1 MNIKVFKNIE
11 FGAVRVL
18 RDENNE
24 PWFIAKDVCE
34 ILGLSNITETLKRV
48 DEADLT
54 SVKLNSGG
62 QLREFKIVN
71 ESGLYQIIFMS
82 KKESAKKFKRWVT
95 SEVLPAIRKYGAYI
109 EPHTLQKMIT
119 DPNFT
124 KSLLETLYQTQLENQ
139 KLQNKVTLLSH
150 TKKTYTTSEIAKELG
165 FKSANELNKKLKE
178 LGIQYKVNGTWVLSA
193 KYANK
198 GYVEIKQG
206 LKADGTSLY
215 YTRWTQK
222 GREFLLELFSKQLTA
237 S

>member
-1 MNIKVFKNIE
+1 MIKVFKNIE
-11 FGAVRVL
+11 FGDIRVL
-18 RDENNE
+18 KDENNE
-24 PWFIAKDVCE
+24 PWFVAKDVCE

-71 ESGLYQIIFMS
+71 ESGFYQIIFMS

-95 SEVLPAIRKYGAYI
+95 SEVLPVIRKYGAYI

-124 KSLLETLYQTQLENQ
+124 KSLLETLYQVELEKE
-139 KLQNKVTLLSH
+139 KLEKKVTLLSH
-150 TKKTYTTSEIAKELG
+150 TKKTYTASEIAKELG
-165 FKSANELNKKLKE
+165 FKSANELNKKLQE
-178 LGIQYKVNGTWVLSA
+178 LDIQYKVNGTWVLTS
-193 KYANK
+193 KYSDK
-198 GYVEIKQG
+198 GYTETKQG
-206 LKADGTSLY
+206 LKANGLPVY
-215 YTRWTQK
+215 YPRWTQK
-222 GREFLLELFSKQLTA
+222 GREFLIELFSSLNETA